1 MINDKRVKKKVLVF
15 PCGSEIGLE
24 IYRSLRFSTYFD
36 LVGGSSVADH
46 GQYVYQSYVDDIP
59 FVDDP
64 NFIPAIKQIVSDYK
78 IDFIFPAHDSVVL
91 KLAEHQSEVGAVVVT
106 SPVETCRIARSK
118 QATYQRLGKMIRVPR
133 QYLAT
138 GDSPLP
144 VFLKP
149 DVGQGS
155 KGAILAKTS
164 AAVGVALER
173 DPSLLILEYL
183 PGEEFTV
190 DCFTDRHGQL
200 LFAQARTRSRI
211 VNGISVHSEIVK
223 DDEFTKIAEAIN
235 QALTF
240 RGVWFFQVKRADDGI
255 LALLEIAPRV
265 AGTMALSRIR
275 GVNLPLLSLFDQ
287 MDLDVTVKPNS
298 FSAEVDRALES
309 KFKLNLTYETVYI
322 DLDDTI
328 IVKQQVNYL
337 LMALIYK
344 LRNEGKK
351 IILITK
357 HRADVAKTLTQHNIA
372 LSLFSSVITLEQP
385 DYKQLHISANS
396 IFIDDSFVERTAV
409 LEHSGIPVF
418 DVSEAVELL

>member
-46 GQYVYQSYVDDIP
+46 GQYVYQSYIDDIP